1 MLLELHETYTITVLK
16 EIKDIDEKVAT
27 EILKGSFVN
36 DLCELTNEYTKVN
49 NTLKK
54 YLKLK
59 KEKGVLDYSPF
70 YQSHW
75 GKLSALHCMS
85 NINNE
90 SAEITQRNI
99 LNWLNFHE
107 FIIFNVDETILN
119 TNINEFQHLLGD
131 TVEELKFKISSLL
144 DTNDILEAKYR
155 AMGMIVHMIEDSY
168 TVSHCKRE
176 GSDIMGFYCYS
187 EQSASVHKKNDFVL
201 EEDEEKM
208 LSDINDV
215 LAQLLSGNSAKD
227 IYSQVFMVSKLAMPS
242 SDGGFVKGS

>member
-1 MLLELHETYTITVLK
+1 MLLELHEKYTIAGLK
-16 EIKDIDEKVAT
+16 ELNDIDEKVAT

-59 KEKGVLDYSPF
+59 KEKGISDYSPF

-85 NINNE
+85 NVNNE
-90 SAEITQRNI
+90 SPTITQRNI
-99 LNWLNFHE
+99 LSWLE
-107 FIIFNVDETILN
+107 FLEFLIFNVNETILN
-119 TNINEFQHLLGD
+119 AKINEFQDLLGD
-131 TVEELKFKISSLL
+131 TVEELKFNLSSLL
-144 DTNDILEAKYR
+144 DTHDVFEAKYR
-155 AMGMIVHMIEDSY
+155 AMGMIVHIIEDSY

-176 GSDIMGFYCYS
+176 ETNIMGFYCYS
-187 EQSASVHKKNDFVL
+187 EQSAREHKKHDFVL
-201 EEDEEKM
+201 PEHEEKM

-215 LAQLLSGNSAKD
+215 LIQLLNEKTAISLYKEIFNVSQLAVSSSSGS
-227 IYSQVFMVSKLAMPS
+227 
-242 SDGGFVKGS
+242 FV